1 MFKKR
6 CCKNV
11 YIHFKVCALSQKK
24 RDLDIKRRDSQIIN
38 RPLVEWNNL
47 EPADLLFNH
56 NNAWFCIVVVSG
68 GGRQTRISSS
78 YRGTLLC

>member
-11 YIHFKVCALSQKK
+11 YIHFKVCALRQKK
-24 RDLDIKRRDSQIIN
+24 GDLDIKRRDSQIIN

-47 EPADLLFNH
+47 EPADLLSNH
-56 NNAWFCIVVVSG
+56 NNAWFCAVVSG
-68 GGRQTRISSS
+68 GGRLTRISSF